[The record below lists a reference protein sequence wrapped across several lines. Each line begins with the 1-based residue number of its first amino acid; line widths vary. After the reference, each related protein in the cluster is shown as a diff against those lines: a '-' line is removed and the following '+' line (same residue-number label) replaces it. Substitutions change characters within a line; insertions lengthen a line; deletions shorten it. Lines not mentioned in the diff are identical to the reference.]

1 MGTLMRPF
9 YRSVLGI
16 KLFAAPAENLDGLP
30 SHLDSNRRQC
40 GGKNW
45 LTFGGSHIGLGL
57 ILCLFLFTASCK
69 QDTVAPA
76 KPTYRIGYM
85 ICNSEEETMA
95 RFAPLTE
102 FLAQRLGV
110 NFEPVAIDTL
120 NFSEHVNQLDF
131 THTNSLLYI
140 AMHRFNGVEPLA
152 VEKKGALGD
161 RSRGLIVSLKK
172 SGIKTLDDLR
182 GKTMLFGPMLA
193 PTSYMSQVYVL
204 QKHGFKIDDDLAFYD
219 FTTGAF
225 KHEKV
230 IYGVLFGKYAAGA
243 FPYYD
248 FEMMLNQG
256 KVELEDFNILAE
268 APLVPYCN
276 FAVTQRVDERLAK
289 RFKQVLL
296 ELTKEDTVEFKG
308 ERVRV
313 LERALLDGFAPVID
327 SDFDLLREMARAT
340 NMPPYQKY

>member
-1 MGTLMRPF
+1 MPKTTLPERCLSN
-9 YRSVLGI
+9 YQGI
-16 KLFAAPAENLDGLP
+16 SADIQDRLP
-30 SHLDSNRRQC
+30 IPLDSNRRRND
-40 GGKNW
+40 GKNG
-45 LTFGGSHIGLGL
+45 LTIAGSQITLGL
-57 ILCLFLFTASCK
+57 ILCLLLFTASCK
-69 QDTVAPA
+69 QDTVAPS

-95 RFAPLTE
+95 RFAPLTA
-102 FLAQRLGV
+102 FLGQRLGV

-120 NFSEHVNQLDF
+120 NFSEHVDQLDF

-152 VEKKGALGD
+152 VEKKGVLGD

-172 SGIKTLDDLR
+172 SGIKTLADLR
-182 GKTMLFGPMLA
+182 GKSMLFGPMLA
-193 PTSYMSQVYVL
+193 PTSYMSQVYAL
-204 QKHGFKIDDDLAFYD
+204 QKQGFKIDDDLAYYD
-219 FTTGAF
+219 FTTGSF

-256 KVELEDFNILAE
+256 KVALEDFNILAE

-296 ELTKEDTVEFKG
+296 ALTKDDTVEFNG

-313 LERALLDGFAPVID
+313 LERAQLDGFAPIID
-327 SDFDLLREMARAT
+327 SDFDLLREMARET